1 MRTLEQKK
9 EIAEYYNLGHSL
21 KETSEKFQVSST
33 GIIIYLKLFGYKT
46 RSIRDGMKK
55 QKIDE
60 TFFEKIDKHIKA
72 QILGMIYAD
81 GCLYKQKT
89 HDTYVLTI
97 SLKSNDYY
105 YLNNINFILKNER
118 PIKIFKIST
127 LKKDGTYPFATRFST
142 NNYKIAQDIQK
153 LGIHPRKSL
162 DLNFPTSNQVPEQFI
177 PSFLLGYF
185 EGDGCICKS
194 NGYISI
200 MCTEEFAN
208 SIIKICKEKLNI
220 YAGFSKRKKHKEQNK
235 NIGCLQIGG
244 GIQSMKFLDWIY
256 SNSTKELRL
265 ERKYQIYKNYRAK
278 YDDNLNLIKNEDW
291 HKNFKEKVNNAR
303 KKLNGKVFREFYIKS
318 PEGKIY
324 FSNRAGEFAKKY
336 GFSKR
341 QLTNLL
347 NNHSKICHNWT
358 NPTQEEINI
367 SGERNNIIYEI
378 FEPKVQKKSEIFTNF
393 YLKHDSGQIYFAKTL
408 YKLLEKFNN
417 ISKRHI
423 RNTIKNKVWR
433 KNKSM
438 FIYPTD
444 QEIEI
449 AKQNNTIIILE

>member
-9 EIAEYYNLGHSL
+9 EIAEYYNLEHSL

-60 TFFEKIDKHIKA
+60 IFFEKIDNHIKA

-81 GCLYKQKT
+81 GCLYKQKNHNT
-89 HDTYVLTI
+89 FALTI
-97 SLKSNDYY
+97 SLKSEDGY

-118 PIKIFKIST
+118 PIKISKIST
-127 LKKDGTYPFATRFST
+127 LKKDGSYAYAARFST

-153 LGIHPRKSL
+153 LGVHPRKSL
-162 DLNFPTSNQVPEQFI
+162 DLKFPTLDQVPEEFI
-177 PSFLLGYF
+177 SSFLRGYF

-194 NGYISI
+194 NGYVSI
-200 MCTEEFAN
+200 MCTEDFAN
-208 SIIKICKEKLNI
+208 SAIQICKEKLNI
-220 YAGFSKRKKHKEQNK
+220 HAGFSKRKKHKEQNK

-256 SNSTKELRL
+256 LNSTEELRL
-265 ERKYQIYKNYRAK
+265 ERKYKTYKEYRAK
-278 YDDNLNLIKNEDW
+278 YDSNYNLIKDEIW

-318 PEGKIY
+318 SEDKIY

-347 NNHSKICHNWT
+347 NNHSRTCNGWVT
-358 NPTQEEINI
+358 PTQEEINI
-367 SGERNNIIYEI
+367 SNKGNNIIFEI
-378 FEPKVQKKSEIFTNF
+378 FEPKIQKKSEIFTNF
-393 YLKHDSGQIYFAKTL
+393 YLKHDSGQLYFAKTL
-408 YKLLEKFNN
+408 YKLLEKFDN

-433 KNKSM
+433 KNKST
-438 FIYPTD
+438 FVYPTD
-444 QEIEI
+444 QEIET
-449 AKQNNTIIILE
+449 AKQNNNIIALE